1 MYTVSYSFKFLIHVL
16 ILINTSIF
24 KILIQDYLEFCEKW
38 WEKRLPAIM
47 FDKDSDWI
55 VYILK
60 LIN

>member
-38 WEKRLPAIM
+38 
-47 FDKDSDWI
+47 
-55 VYILK
+55 
-60 LIN
+60 